1 MRQKITRRDK
11 SDRRQHS
18 DKHKR
23 QHETDFR
30 DKCDM
35 ADMMRQRVRDRT
47 HRMHRMRQR
56 DTFTAETDTAG

>member
-1 MRQKITRRDK
+1 MALRDK

-30 DKCDM
+30 HKCDM

-56 DTFTAETDTAG
+56 DSSQLRQITAG